1 MPEIEKEKSIIPL
14 YMNDMMTAKENG
26 EMADWR
32 SSFKENCNCAKAIDK
47 ALNEN
52 YADNRLETDKALDT
66 VLAEYSAE
74 RVNHVLA
81 AQVVNHDWDGRYHND
96 VKAWAKE
103 QTKELS
109 AEFMEDS
116 RDYYLNAHPILI
128 DGLASKVMQR
138 EKEIEKELPKDP
150 PEKTSETDVTEPPKT
165 FTKSKDKV
173 KEITDKLESGI
184 KELFEGEK
192 FKEYLNT
199 MSKFH
204 NYSFNNTMLIAMQ
217 KPDATLVA
225 GFNSWKNKFERSV
238 NKGEK
243 GIQIF
248 APAPYKIKKEQIK
261 LDPDTDLPVLGK
273 DGKPIK
279 EEVEVT
285 IPAFKVVSVFDVSQ
299 TSGKELPTLGA
310 DELSGN
316 VKDYEK
322 FFNAVRE
329 ASPVP
334 IKFDNIDGTAKGF
347 YHHEDKSIT
356 IKENMSEVQT
366 IKTAIH
372 EIAHAKLHDRD
383 LKKSDIEKPKDR
395 STEEVEAESI
405 AYTVCQHFGID
416 TSDYSFAYVA
426 SWGTG
431 KDTPELKASL
441 ETIRST
447 ASELITAISDK
458 YLGLEKDKTQELTA
472 DKSEKS
478 NIIGNTAYADIED
491 KQYLRLKSS
500 TAEKVA
506 EKLTEQNIPFSGRIN
521 GDKTTLTISK
531 ANIDSYKAIIA
542 EVTGKA
548 KETPTQEQ
556 PKAEPEQDKPKTD
569 KNIIG
574 NVDYKSISDK
584 QYFKLDTQ
592 TATKVAEKLTEQEI
606 PFSGRI
612 NGDKTTL
619 TIGKENV
626 EKYNAVVDEIKG
638 QTKEA
643 PEQKK
648 AEPEQKAPKPKK
660 NNIIGNTAYTDIP
673 DKSYAKLGTEKALA
687 VAYILDKQGVKFS
700 GRTDGDKT
708 TLTISKADLPKYKEA
723 LASVNKALS
732 PQKTEEKTAEQTEE
746 RSKLYTQSFDYAQEH
761 GEVKEF
767 QASHKDNMSCLWDIK
782 ATAEIYAIEGRLDDF
797 LKDLIEKHGV
807 ERPLYVLSR
816 TIQEVDDMRF
826 SPEANQIADKFDYPD
841 RGSVHSFTHL
851 YVTDIKPSVIDSIVY
866 KLNEMQQGLEKAPEI
881 QEYTGKLPDSKIT
894 IEERNAYGYDSNE
907 LLPLTA
913 EKALEFFDNDTVSV
927 YLLYPDGTEGQ
938 ANDRSDIENH
948 NGIFGVETDEW
959 LRYQAFQERM
969 DKLATEEPSKEALLL
984 NGKECAAGI
993 YQLKDIPENR
1003 DLHFAGA
1010 EYLDKK
1016 GITPDRDNYTL
1027 VYTFPVNPE
1036 DLQDKISFLN
1046 DVYHKFNTDHPKDF
1060 EGHSLSV
1067 SDVVVIQQNG
1077 ELSAHFVDT
1086 WGYKELESFGA
1097 VRENPLKSIEDTV
1110 EQNDNSF
1117 DGIINNTP
1125 SMDELEEKASRGELV
1140 SVMDMANAAKAD
1152 KQKEKQA
1159 KKPEQKRSIRGYLKE
1174 ASAKQQ
1180 EQPKDKTKEKE
1191 KGVEL

>member
-1 MPEIEKEKSIIPL
+1 M
-14 YMNDMMTAKENG
+14 
-26 EMADWR
+26 
-32 SSFKENCNCAKAIDK
+32 
-47 ALNEN
+47 
-52 YADNRLETDKALDT
+52 
-66 VLAEYSAE
+66 
-74 RVNHVLA
+74 
-81 AQVVNHDWDGRYHND
+81 
-96 VKAWAKE
+96 
-103 QTKELS
+103 
-109 AEFMEDS
+109 
-116 RDYYLNAHPILI
+116 
-128 DGLASKVMQR
+128 
-138 EKEIEKELPKDP
+138 
-150 PEKTSETDVTEPPKT
+150 
-165 FTKSKDKV
+165 
-173 KEITDKLESGI
+173 
-184 KELFEGEK
+184 
-192 FKEYLNT
+192 
-199 MSKFH
+199 
-204 NYSFNNTMLIAMQ
+204 
-217 KPDATLVA
+217 
-225 GFNSWKNKFERSV
+225 
-238 NKGEK
+238 
-243 GIQIF
+243 
-248 APAPYKIKKEQIK
+248 
-261 LDPDTDLPVLGK
+261 
-273 DGKPIK
+273 
-279 EEVEVT
+279 
-285 IPAFKVVSVFDVSQ
+285 
-299 TSGKELPTLGA
+299 
-310 DELSGN
+310 
-316 VKDYEK
+316 
-322 FFNAVRE
+322 
-329 ASPVP
+329 
-334 IKFDNIDGTAKGF
+334 
-347 YHHEDKSIT
+347 
-356 IKENMSEVQT
+356 
-366 IKTAIH
+366 
-372 EIAHAKLHDRD
+372 
-383 LKKSDIEKPKDR
+383 KKSDVDKPKDR

-426 SWGTG
+426 SWGSG
-431 KDTPELKASL
+431 KDTPELKSSL

-458 YLGLEKDKTQELTA
+458 YLGLEKDKTQEQTA

-556 PKAEPEQDKPKTD
+556 PKAEPEQ
-569 KNIIG
+569 
-574 NVDYKSISDK
+574 
-584 QYFKLDTQ
+584 
-592 TATKVAEKLTEQEI
+592 
-606 PFSGRI
+606 
-612 NGDKTTL
+612 
-619 TIGKENV
+619 
-626 EKYNAVVDEIKG
+626 
-638 QTKEA
+638 
-643 PEQKK
+643 
-648 AEPEQKAPKPKK
+648 KAPKPKK

-687 VAYILDKQGVKFS
+687 VANILDKQGVKFS

-708 TLTISKADLPKYKEA
+708 TLTISKADMPKYKEA

-732 PQKTEEKTAEQTEE
+732 AQKTEEKSAEQTEE

-782 ATAEIYAIEGRLDDF
+782 ATAEIYAIEGRLNDF
-797 LKDLIEKHGV
+797 LKDLTEKYGT

-826 SPEANQIADKFDYPD
+826 SPEAKQIADKFEYPD
-841 RGSVHSFTHL
+841 KDSVHSFTHL
-851 YVTDIKPSVIDSIVY
+851 YVTDIKPSVIDNMVY

-969 DKLATEEPSKEALLL
+969 DKLETEEPSKEALLL
-984 NGKECAAGI
+984 NAKECAAGI

-1180 EQPKDKTKEKE
+1180 DQPKDKTKEKE

>member
-14 YMNDMMTAKENG
+14 YKNDMMTAKENG

-52 YADNRLETDKALDT
+52 FADNHLDTDKALDT
-66 VLAEYSAE
+66 VVAEYGAE
-74 RVNHVLA
+74 RVTHVLA

-96 VKAWAKE
+96 VKAWAKK

-128 DGLASKVMQR
+128 DGLATTVMR
-138 EKEIEKELPKDP
+138 KEKELENDITKDSP
-150 PEKTSETDVTEPPKT
+150 DKTSETDVTEPPKT

-173 KEITDKLESGI
+173 KEITDRLESGI

-192 FKEYLNT
+192 FKEYLDT

-248 APAPYKIKKEQIK
+248 APAPYKIKKEQTK

-334 IKFDNIDGTAKGF
+334 IKFAEIDGTAKGF

-383 LKKSDIEKPKDR
+383 LKKSDIDKPKDR

-426 SWGTG
+426 SWGSG
-431 KDTPELKASL
+431 KDTPELKSSL

-447 ASELITAISDK
+447 ASELITGISDK
-458 YLGLEKDKTQELTA
+458 YLGLEKDKTQEQTA

-531 ANIDSYKAIIA
+531 TDIDSYKAIIA

-548 KETPTQEQ
+548 KEAPEQ
-556 PKAEPEQDKPKTD
+556 PKAEPE
-569 KNIIG
+569 
-574 NVDYKSISDK
+574 
-584 QYFKLDTQ
+584 
-592 TATKVAEKLTEQEI
+592 
-606 PFSGRI
+606 
-612 NGDKTTL
+612 
-619 TIGKENV
+619 KE
-626 EKYNAVVDEIKG
+626 
-638 QTKEA
+638 
-643 PEQKK
+643 PS
-648 AEPEQKAPKPKK
+648 KPKK
-660 NNIIGNTAYTDIP
+660 SNIIGNTAYTDIL

-687 VAYILDKQGVKFS
+687 VADILDKQGVKFS

-708 TLTISKADLPKYKEA
+708 TLTISKADMPKYKEA

-732 PQKTEEKTAEQTEE
+732 AQKIEEKTAEQTEE
-746 RSKLYTQSFDYAQEH
+746 RSKLYTQSFDYAQEN

-782 ATAEIYAIEGRLDDF
+782 ATAEIYAIDGRLDDF
-797 LKDLIEKHGV
+797 LKDLTEKYGT

-816 TIQEVDDMRF
+816 TIQQVDDMRF
-826 SPEANQIADKFDYPD
+826 SPEAKQIADKFEYPD
-841 RGSVHSFTHL
+841 KDSVHSFTHL
-851 YVTDIKPSVIDSIVY
+851 YVTDIKPSVIDNMVY
-866 KLNEMQQGLEKAPEI
+866 KLNEMQQELEKALEI

-894 IEERNAYGYDSNE
+894 IEERNAYGYESNE

-959 LRYQAFQERM
+959 LRYEAFQERM

-1086 WGYKELESFGA
+1086 WGYKELENFGA
-1097 VRENPLKSIEDTV
+1097 VRENPLKAIEDTV

-1125 SMDELEEKASRGELV
+1125 TMDELEEKASRGEIV
-1140 SVMDMANAAKAD
+1140 SVTDMIDAAKAD
-1152 KQKEKQA
+1152 KEKAKQA
-1159 KKPEQKRSIRGYLKE
+1159 KQPDKKRSIRGYLKD
-1174 ASAKQQ
+1174 ASEKPK
-1180 EQPKDKTKEKE
+1180 EQPKEKTKEKE

>member
-1 MPEIEKEKSIIPL
+1 
-14 YMNDMMTAKENG
+14 MTAKENG

-32 SSFKENCNCAKAIDK
+32 MSFKENCNCAKAIDK

-52 YADNRLETDKALDT
+52 YADNRLDTDKALDT

-74 RVNHVLA
+74 RVTHVLA

-128 DGLASKVMQR
+128 DGLATTVMR
-138 EKEIEKELPKDP
+138 KEKELENDIPKDP
-150 PEKTSETDVTEPPKT
+150 PDKTSENDVAEPPKT

-192 FKEYLNT
+192 FKEYLDT

-248 APAPYKIKKEQIK
+248 APAPYKIKKEQTK

-334 IKFDNIDGTAKGF
+334 IKFAEIDGTAKGF

-383 LKKSDIEKPKDR
+383 LKKSDVDKPKDR

-426 SWGTG
+426 SWGSG
-431 KDTPELKASL
+431 KDTPELKSSL

-458 YLGLEKDKTQELTA
+458 YLGLEKDKTQEQTA

-556 PKAEPEQDKPKTD
+556 PKAEPEQ
-569 KNIIG
+569 
-574 NVDYKSISDK
+574 
-584 QYFKLDTQ
+584 
-592 TATKVAEKLTEQEI
+592 
-606 PFSGRI
+606 
-612 NGDKTTL
+612 
-619 TIGKENV
+619 
-626 EKYNAVVDEIKG
+626 
-638 QTKEA
+638 
-643 PEQKK
+643 
-648 AEPEQKAPKPKK
+648 KAPKPKK

-687 VAYILDKQGVKFS
+687 VANILDKQGVKFS

-708 TLTISKADLPKYKEA
+708 TLTISKADMPKYKEA

-732 PQKTEEKTAEQTEE
+732 AQKTEEKSAEQTEE

-782 ATAEIYAIEGRLDDF
+782 ATAEIYAIEGRLNDF
-797 LKDLIEKHGV
+797 LKDLTEKYGT

-826 SPEANQIADKFDYPD
+826 SPEAKQIADKFEYPD
-841 RGSVHSFTHL
+841 KDSVHSFTHL
-851 YVTDIKPSVIDSIVY
+851 YVTDIKPSVIDNMVY

-969 DKLATEEPSKEALLL
+969 DKLETEEPSKEALLL
-984 NGKECAAGI
+984 NAKECAAGI

-1180 EQPKDKTKEKE
+1180 DQPKDKTKEKE

>member
-14 YMNDMMTAKENG
+14 YKEDMMTAKENG

-32 SSFKENCNCAKAIDK
+32 MSFKENCNCAKAIDK

-52 YADNRLETDKALDT
+52 YADNRLDTYKALDT

-74 RVNHVLA
+74 RVTHVLA

-128 DGLASKVMQR
+128 DGLATTVMR
-138 EKEIEKELPKDP
+138 KEKELENDIPKDP
-150 PEKTSETDVTEPPKT
+150 PDKTSENDVAEPPKT

-192 FKEYLNT
+192 FKEYLDT

-248 APAPYKIKKEQIK
+248 APAPYKIKKEQTK

-334 IKFDNIDGTAKGF
+334 IKFAEIDGTAKGF

-383 LKKSDIEKPKDR
+383 LKKSDVDKPKDR

-426 SWGTG
+426 SWGSG
-431 KDTPELKASL
+431 KDTPELKSSL

-458 YLGLEKDKTQELTA
+458 YLGLEKDKTQEQTA

-556 PKAEPEQDKPKTD
+556 PKAEPEQ
-569 KNIIG
+569 
-574 NVDYKSISDK
+574 
-584 QYFKLDTQ
+584 
-592 TATKVAEKLTEQEI
+592 
-606 PFSGRI
+606 
-612 NGDKTTL
+612 
-619 TIGKENV
+619 
-626 EKYNAVVDEIKG
+626 
-638 QTKEA
+638 
-643 PEQKK
+643 
-648 AEPEQKAPKPKK
+648 KAPKPKK

-687 VAYILDKQGVKFS
+687 VANILDKQGVKFS

-708 TLTISKADLPKYKEA
+708 TLTISKADMPKYKEA

-732 PQKTEEKTAEQTEE
+732 AQKTEEKSAEQTEE

-782 ATAEIYAIEGRLDDF
+782 ATAEIYAIEGRLNDF
-797 LKDLIEKHGV
+797 LKDLTEKYGT

-826 SPEANQIADKFDYPD
+826 SPEAKQIADKFEYPD
-841 RGSVHSFTHL
+841 KDSVHSFTHL
-851 YVTDIKPSVIDSIVY
+851 YVTDIKPSVIDNMVY

-969 DKLATEEPSKEALLL
+969 DKLETEEPSKEALLL
-984 NGKECAAGI
+984 NAKECAAGI

-1180 EQPKDKTKEKE
+1180 DQPKDKTKEKE

>member
-14 YMNDMMTAKENG
+14 YKEDMMTAKENG

-32 SSFKENCNCAKAIDK
+32 MSFKENCNCAKAIDK

-52 YADNRLETDKALDT
+52 YADNRLDTDKALDT

-74 RVNHVLA
+74 RVTHVLA

-128 DGLASKVMQR
+128 DGLATTVMR
-138 EKEIEKELPKDP
+138 KEKELENDIPKDP
-150 PEKTSETDVTEPPKT
+150 PDKTSENDVAEPPKT

-192 FKEYLNT
+192 FKEYLDT

-248 APAPYKIKKEQIK
+248 APAPYKIKKEQTK

-334 IKFDNIDGTAKGF
+334 IKFAEIDGTAKGF

-383 LKKSDIEKPKDR
+383 LKKSDVDKPKDR

-426 SWGTG
+426 SWGSG
-431 KDTPELKASL
+431 KDTPELKSSL

-458 YLGLEKDKTQELTA
+458 YLGLEKDKTQEQTA

-556 PKAEPEQDKPKTD
+556 PKAEPEQ
-569 KNIIG
+569 
-574 NVDYKSISDK
+574 
-584 QYFKLDTQ
+584 
-592 TATKVAEKLTEQEI
+592 
-606 PFSGRI
+606 
-612 NGDKTTL
+612 
-619 TIGKENV
+619 
-626 EKYNAVVDEIKG
+626 
-638 QTKEA
+638 
-643 PEQKK
+643 
-648 AEPEQKAPKPKK
+648 KAPKPKK

-687 VAYILDKQGVKFS
+687 VANILDKQGVKFS

-708 TLTISKADLPKYKEA
+708 TLTISKADMPKYKEA

-732 PQKTEEKTAEQTEE
+732 AQKTEEKSAEQTEE

-782 ATAEIYAIEGRLDDF
+782 ATAEIYAIEGRLNDF
-797 LKDLIEKHGV
+797 LKDLTEKYGT

-826 SPEANQIADKFDYPD
+826 SPEAKQIADKFEYPD
-841 RGSVHSFTHL
+841 KDSVHSFTHL
-851 YVTDIKPSVIDSIVY
+851 YVTDIKPSVIDNMVY

-913 EKALEFFDNDTVSV
+913 EKALEFFDNDTVSG

-959 LRYQAFQERM
+959 LRYKAFQERM
-969 DKLATEEPSKEALLL
+969 DKLETEEPSKEALLL
-984 NGKECAAGI
+984 NAKECAAGI

-1180 EQPKDKTKEKE
+1180 DQPKDKTKEKE

>member
-14 YMNDMMTAKENG
+14 YKEDMMTAKENG

-32 SSFKENCNCAKAIDK
+32 MSFKENCNCAKAIDK

-52 YADNRLETDKALDT
+52 YADNRLDTDKALDT

-74 RVNHVLA
+74 RVTHVLA

-128 DGLASKVMQR
+128 DGLATTVMR
-138 EKEIEKELPKDP
+138 KEKELENDIPKDP
-150 PEKTSETDVTEPPKT
+150 PDKTSENDVAEPPKT

-173 KEITDKLESGI
+173 KEITDKPESGI

-192 FKEYLNT
+192 FKEYLDT

-248 APAPYKIKKEQIK
+248 APAPYKIKKEQTK

-334 IKFDNIDGTAKGF
+334 IKFAEIDGTAKGF

-383 LKKSDIEKPKDR
+383 LKKSDVDKPKDR

-426 SWGTG
+426 SWGSG
-431 KDTPELKASL
+431 KDTPELKSSL

-458 YLGLEKDKTQELTA
+458 YLGLEKDKTQEQTA

-556 PKAEPEQDKPKTD
+556 PKAEPEQ
-569 KNIIG
+569 
-574 NVDYKSISDK
+574 
-584 QYFKLDTQ
+584 
-592 TATKVAEKLTEQEI
+592 
-606 PFSGRI
+606 
-612 NGDKTTL
+612 
-619 TIGKENV
+619 
-626 EKYNAVVDEIKG
+626 
-638 QTKEA
+638 
-643 PEQKK
+643 
-648 AEPEQKAPKPKK
+648 KAPKPKK

-687 VAYILDKQGVKFS
+687 VANILDKQGVKFS

-708 TLTISKADLPKYKEA
+708 TLTISKADMPKYKEA

-732 PQKTEEKTAEQTEE
+732 AQKTEEKSAEQTEE

-782 ATAEIYAIEGRLDDF
+782 ATAEIYAIEGRLNDF
-797 LKDLIEKHGV
+797 LKDLTEKYGT

-826 SPEANQIADKFDYPD
+826 SPEAKQIADKFEYPD
-841 RGSVHSFTHL
+841 KDSVHSFTHL
-851 YVTDIKPSVIDSIVY
+851 YVTDIKPSVIDNMVY

-969 DKLATEEPSKEALLL
+969 DKLETEEPSKEALLL
-984 NGKECAAGI
+984 NAKECAAGI

-1180 EQPKDKTKEKE
+1180 DQPKDKTKEKE

>member
-1 MPEIEKEKSIIPL
+1 MLHP
-14 YMNDMMTAKENG
+14 
-26 EMADWR
+26 
-32 SSFKENCNCAKAIDK
+32 
-47 ALNEN
+47 
-52 YADNRLETDKALDT
+52 
-66 VLAEYSAE
+66 
-74 RVNHVLA
+74 LA

-128 DGLASKVMQR
+128 DGLATTVMR
-138 EKEIEKELPKDP
+138 KEKELENDIPKDP
-150 PEKTSETDVTEPPKT
+150 PDKTSENDVAEPPKT

-192 FKEYLNT
+192 FKEYLDT

-248 APAPYKIKKEQIK
+248 APAPYKIKKEQTK

-334 IKFDNIDGTAKGF
+334 IKFAEIDGTAKGF

-383 LKKSDIEKPKDR
+383 LKKSDVDKPKDR

-426 SWGTG
+426 SWGSG
-431 KDTPELKASL
+431 KDTPELKSSL

-458 YLGLEKDKTQELTA
+458 YLGLEKDKTQEQTA

-556 PKAEPEQDKPKTD
+556 PKAEPEQ
-569 KNIIG
+569 
-574 NVDYKSISDK
+574 
-584 QYFKLDTQ
+584 
-592 TATKVAEKLTEQEI
+592 
-606 PFSGRI
+606 
-612 NGDKTTL
+612 
-619 TIGKENV
+619 
-626 EKYNAVVDEIKG
+626 
-638 QTKEA
+638 
-643 PEQKK
+643 
-648 AEPEQKAPKPKK
+648 KAPKPKK

-687 VAYILDKQGVKFS
+687 VANILDKQGVKFS

-708 TLTISKADLPKYKEA
+708 TLTISKADMPKYKEA

-732 PQKTEEKTAEQTEE
+732 AQKTEEKSAEQTEE

-782 ATAEIYAIEGRLDDF
+782 ATAEIYAIEGRLNDF
-797 LKDLIEKHGV
+797 LKDLTEKYGT

-826 SPEANQIADKFDYPD
+826 SPEAKQIADKFEYPD
-841 RGSVHSFTHL
+841 KDSVHSFTHL
-851 YVTDIKPSVIDSIVY
+851 YVTDIKPSVIDNMVY

-969 DKLATEEPSKEALLL
+969 DKLETEEPSKEALLL
-984 NGKECAAGI
+984 NAKECAAGI

-1180 EQPKDKTKEKE
+1180 DQPKDKTKEKE

>member
-1 MPEIEKEKSIIPL
+1 MRK
-14 YMNDMMTAKENG
+14 
-26 EMADWR
+26 
-32 SSFKENCNCAKAIDK
+32 
-47 ALNEN
+47 
-52 YADNRLETDKALDT
+52 
-66 VLAEYSAE
+66 
-74 RVNHVLA
+74 
-81 AQVVNHDWDGRYHND
+81 
-96 VKAWAKE
+96 
-103 QTKELS
+103 
-109 AEFMEDS
+109 
-116 RDYYLNAHPILI
+116 
-128 DGLASKVMQR
+128 
-138 EKEIEKELPKDP
+138 EKELENDIPKDP
-150 PEKTSETDVTEPPKT
+150 PDKTSENDVAEPPKT

-192 FKEYLNT
+192 FKEYLDT

-248 APAPYKIKKEQIK
+248 APAPYKIKKEQTK

-334 IKFDNIDGTAKGF
+334 IKFAEIDGTAKGF

-383 LKKSDIEKPKDR
+383 LKKSDVDKPKDR

-426 SWGTG
+426 SWGSG
-431 KDTPELKASL
+431 KDTPELKSSL

-458 YLGLEKDKTQELTA
+458 YLGLEKDKTQEQTA

-556 PKAEPEQDKPKTD
+556 PKAEPEQ
-569 KNIIG
+569 
-574 NVDYKSISDK
+574 
-584 QYFKLDTQ
+584 
-592 TATKVAEKLTEQEI
+592 
-606 PFSGRI
+606 
-612 NGDKTTL
+612 
-619 TIGKENV
+619 
-626 EKYNAVVDEIKG
+626 
-638 QTKEA
+638 
-643 PEQKK
+643 
-648 AEPEQKAPKPKK
+648 KAPKPKK

-687 VAYILDKQGVKFS
+687 VANILDKQGVKFS

-708 TLTISKADLPKYKEA
+708 TLTISKADMPKYKEA

-732 PQKTEEKTAEQTEE
+732 AQKTEEKSAEQTEE

-782 ATAEIYAIEGRLDDF
+782 ATAEIYAIEGRLNDF
-797 LKDLIEKHGV
+797 LKDLTEKYGT

-826 SPEANQIADKFDYPD
+826 SPEAKQIADKFEYPD
-841 RGSVHSFTHL
+841 KDSVHSFTHL
-851 YVTDIKPSVIDSIVY
+851 YVTDIKPSVIDNMVY

-969 DKLATEEPSKEALLL
+969 DKLETEEPSKEALLL
-984 NGKECAAGI
+984 NAKECAAGI

-1180 EQPKDKTKEKE
+1180 DQPKDKTKEKE

>member
-14 YMNDMMTAKENG
+14 YKEDMMTAKENG

-32 SSFKENCNCAKAIDK
+32 MSFKENCNCAKAIDK

-52 YADNRLETDKALDT
+52 YADNRLDTDKALDT

-74 RVNHVLA
+74 RVTHVLA

-128 DGLASKVMQR
+128 DGLATTVMR
-138 EKEIEKELPKDP
+138 KEKELENDIPKDP
-150 PEKTSETDVTEPPKT
+150 PDKTSENDVAEPPKT

-192 FKEYLNT
+192 FKEYLDT

-248 APAPYKIKKEQIK
+248 APAPYKIKKEQTK

-334 IKFDNIDGTAKGF
+334 IKFAEIDGTAKGF

-383 LKKSDIEKPKDR
+383 LKKSDVDKPKDR

-426 SWGTG
+426 SWGSG
-431 KDTPELKASL
+431 KDTPELKSSL

-458 YLGLEKDKTQELTA
+458 YLGLEKDKTQEQTA

-556 PKAEPEQDKPKTD
+556 PKAEPEQ
-569 KNIIG
+569 
-574 NVDYKSISDK
+574 
-584 QYFKLDTQ
+584 
-592 TATKVAEKLTEQEI
+592 
-606 PFSGRI
+606 
-612 NGDKTTL
+612 
-619 TIGKENV
+619 
-626 EKYNAVVDEIKG
+626 
-638 QTKEA
+638 
-643 PEQKK
+643 
-648 AEPEQKAPKPKK
+648 KAPKPKK

-687 VAYILDKQGVKFS
+687 VANILDKQGVKFS

-708 TLTISKADLPKYKEA
+708 TLTISKADMPKYKEA

-732 PQKTEEKTAEQTEE
+732 AQKTEEKSAEQTEE

-782 ATAEIYAIEGRLDDF
+782 ATAEIYAIEGRLNDF
-797 LKDLIEKHGV
+797 LKDLTEKYGT

-826 SPEANQIADKFDYPD
+826 SPEAKQIADKFEYPD
-841 RGSVHSFTHL
+841 KDSVHSFTHL
-851 YVTDIKPSVIDSIVY
+851 YVTDIKPSVIDNMVY

-959 LRYQAFQERM
+959 LRYQTFQERM
-969 DKLATEEPSKEALLL
+969 DKLETEEPSKEALLL
-984 NGKECAAGI
+984 NAKECAAGI

-1180 EQPKDKTKEKE
+1180 DQPKDKTKEKE

>member
-14 YMNDMMTAKENG
+14 YKEDMMTAKENG

-32 SSFKENCNCAKAIDK
+32 MSFKENCNCAKAIDK

-52 YADNRLETDKALDT
+52 YADNRLDTDKALDT

-74 RVNHVLA
+74 RVTHVLA

-128 DGLASKVMQR
+128 DGLATTVMR
-138 EKEIEKELPKDP
+138 KEKELENDIPKDP
-150 PEKTSETDVTEPPKT
+150 PDKTSENDVAEPPKT

-192 FKEYLNT
+192 FKEYLDT

-248 APAPYKIKKEQIK
+248 APAPYKIKKEQTK

-334 IKFDNIDGTAKGF
+334 IKFAEIDGTAKGF

-383 LKKSDIEKPKDR
+383 LKKSDVDKPKDR

-426 SWGTG
+426 SWGSG
-431 KDTPELKASL
+431 KDTPELKSSL

-458 YLGLEKDKTQELTA
+458 YLGLEKDKTQEQTA

-556 PKAEPEQDKPKTD
+556 PKAEPEQ
-569 KNIIG
+569 
-574 NVDYKSISDK
+574 
-584 QYFKLDTQ
+584 
-592 TATKVAEKLTEQEI
+592 
-606 PFSGRI
+606 
-612 NGDKTTL
+612 
-619 TIGKENV
+619 
-626 EKYNAVVDEIKG
+626 
-638 QTKEA
+638 
-643 PEQKK
+643 
-648 AEPEQKAPKPKK
+648 KAPKPKK

-687 VAYILDKQGVKFS
+687 VANILDKQGVKFS

-708 TLTISKADLPKYKEA
+708 TLTISKADMPKYKEA

-732 PQKTEEKTAEQTEE
+732 AQKTEEKSAEQTEE

-782 ATAEIYAIEGRLDDF
+782 ATAEIYAIEGRLNDF
-797 LKDLIEKHGV
+797 LKDLTEKYGT

-826 SPEANQIADKFDYPD
+826 SPEAKQIADKFEYPD
-841 RGSVHSFTHL
+841 KDSVHSFTHL
-851 YVTDIKPSVIDSIVY
+851 YVTDIKPSVINNMVY

-969 DKLATEEPSKEALLL
+969 DKLETEEPSKEALLL
-984 NGKECAAGI
+984 NAKECAAGI

-1180 EQPKDKTKEKE
+1180 DQPKDKTKEKE

>member
-14 YMNDMMTAKENG
+14 YKEDMMTAKENG

-32 SSFKENCNCAKAIDK
+32 MSFKENCNCAKAIDK

-52 YADNRLETDKALDT
+52 YADNRLDTDKALDT

-74 RVNHVLA
+74 RVTHVLA

-128 DGLASKVMQR
+128 DGLATTVMR
-138 EKEIEKELPKDP
+138 KEKELENDIPKDP
-150 PEKTSETDVTEPPKT
+150 PDKTSENDVAEPPKT

-192 FKEYLNT
+192 FKEYLDT

-204 NYSFNNTMLIAMQ
+204 NYSLNNTMLIAMQ

-248 APAPYKIKKEQIK
+248 APAPYKIKKEQTK

-334 IKFDNIDGTAKGF
+334 IKFAEIDGTAKGF

-383 LKKSDIEKPKDR
+383 LKKSDVDKPKDR

-426 SWGTG
+426 SWGSG
-431 KDTPELKASL
+431 KDTPELKSSL

-458 YLGLEKDKTQELTA
+458 YLGLEKDKTQEQTA

-556 PKAEPEQDKPKTD
+556 PKAEPEQ
-569 KNIIG
+569 
-574 NVDYKSISDK
+574 
-584 QYFKLDTQ
+584 
-592 TATKVAEKLTEQEI
+592 
-606 PFSGRI
+606 
-612 NGDKTTL
+612 
-619 TIGKENV
+619 
-626 EKYNAVVDEIKG
+626 
-638 QTKEA
+638 
-643 PEQKK
+643 
-648 AEPEQKAPKPKK
+648 KAPKPKK

-687 VAYILDKQGVKFS
+687 VANILDKQGVKFS

-708 TLTISKADLPKYKEA
+708 TLTISKADMPKYKEA

-732 PQKTEEKTAEQTEE
+732 AQKTEEKSAEQTEE

-782 ATAEIYAIEGRLDDF
+782 ATAEIYAIEGRLNDF
-797 LKDLIEKHGV
+797 LKDLTEKYGT

-826 SPEANQIADKFDYPD
+826 SPEAKQIADKFEYPD
-841 RGSVHSFTHL
+841 KDSVHSFTHL
-851 YVTDIKPSVIDSIVY
+851 YVTDIKPSVIDNMVY

-969 DKLATEEPSKEALLL
+969 DKLETEEPSKEALLL
-984 NGKECAAGI
+984 NAKECAAGI

-1180 EQPKDKTKEKE
+1180 DQPKDKTKEKE

>member
-14 YMNDMMTAKENG
+14 YKEDMMTAKENG

-32 SSFKENCNCAKAIDK
+32 MSFKENCNCAKAIDK

-52 YADNRLETDKALDT
+52 YADNRLDTDKALDT

-74 RVNHVLA
+74 RVTHVLA

-128 DGLASKVMQR
+128 DGLATTVMR
-138 EKEIEKELPKDP
+138 KEKELENDIPKDP
-150 PEKTSETDVTEPPKT
+150 PDKTSENDVAEPPKT

-192 FKEYLNT
+192 FKEYLDT

-248 APAPYKIKKEQIK
+248 APAPYKIKKEQTK

-334 IKFDNIDGTAKGF
+334 IKFAEIDGTAKGF

-383 LKKSDIEKPKDR
+383 LKKSDVDKPKDR

-426 SWGTG
+426 SWGSG
-431 KDTPELKASL
+431 KDTPELKSSL

-458 YLGLEKDKTQELTA
+458 YLGLEKDKTQEQTA

-556 PKAEPEQDKPKTD
+556 PKAEPEQ
-569 KNIIG
+569 
-574 NVDYKSISDK
+574 
-584 QYFKLDTQ
+584 
-592 TATKVAEKLTEQEI
+592 
-606 PFSGRI
+606 
-612 NGDKTTL
+612 
-619 TIGKENV
+619 
-626 EKYNAVVDEIKG
+626 
-638 QTKEA
+638 
-643 PEQKK
+643 
-648 AEPEQKAPKPKK
+648 KAPKPKK

-687 VAYILDKQGVKFS
+687 VANILDKQGVKFS

-708 TLTISKADLPKYKEA
+708 TLTISKADMPKYKEA

-732 PQKTEEKTAEQTEE
+732 AQKTEEKSAEQTEE

-782 ATAEIYAIEGRLDDF
+782 ATAEIYAIEGRLNDF
-797 LKDLIEKHGV
+797 LKDLTEKYGT

-826 SPEANQIADKFDYPD
+826 SPEAKQIADKFEYPD
-841 RGSVHSFTHL
+841 KDSVHSFTHL
-851 YVTDIKPSVIDSIVY
+851 YVTDIKPSVIDNMVY

-969 DKLATEEPSKEALLL
+969 DKLETEEPSKEALLL
-984 NGKECAAGI
+984 NAKECAAGI

-1140 SVMDMANAAKAD
+1140 SVMANAAKAD

-1180 EQPKDKTKEKE
+1180 DQPKDKTKEKE

>member
-14 YMNDMMTAKENG
+14 YKEDMMTAKENG

-32 SSFKENCNCAKAIDK
+32 MSFKENCNCAKAIDK

-52 YADNRLETDKALDT
+52 YADNRLDTDKALDT

-74 RVNHVLA
+74 RVTHVLA

-138 EKEIEKELPKDP
+138 EKEIEKELPKAP

-192 FKEYLNT
+192 FKEYLDT

-225 GFNSWKNKFERSV
+225 GFNSWKNKFERNV

-248 APAPYKIKKEQIK
+248 APAPYKIKKEQTK

-299 TSGKELPTLGA
+299 TSGKELPSLGA

-334 IKFDNIDGTAKGF
+334 IKFAEIDGTAKGF

-447 ASELITAISDK
+447 ASELITTISDK
-458 YLGLEKDKTQELTA
+458 YLGLEKDKTQEQTTE
-472 DKSEKS
+472 KSEKS

-491 KQYLRLKSS
+491 KQYFRLKSS

-506 EKLTEQNIPFSGRIN
+506 EKLTEQN
-521 GDKTTLTISK
+521 
-531 ANIDSYKAIIA
+531 
-542 EVTGKA
+542 
-548 KETPTQEQ
+548 
-556 PKAEPEQDKPKTD
+556 
-569 KNIIG
+569 
-574 NVDYKSISDK
+574 
-584 QYFKLDTQ
+584 
-592 TATKVAEKLTEQEI
+592 VA
-606 PFSGRI
+606 FSGRI

-619 TIGKENV
+619 TIGK
-626 EKYNAVVDEIKG
+626 ADVDSYKAIIAEVTGKAKDNPT
-638 QTKEA
+638 Q
-643 PEQKK
+643 EQPK
-648 AEPEQKAPKPKK
+648 AETEQKAPKPKK

-687 VAYILDKQGVKFS
+687 VADILDKQGVKFS

-708 TLTISKADLPKYKEA
+708 TLTISKPDMPKYKEA
-723 LASVNKALS
+723 FASVNKALS
-732 PQKTEEKTAEQTEE
+732 AQKIEEKSAEQTEE

-782 ATAEIYAIEGRLDDF
+782 ATAEIYALDGRLDDF
-797 LKDLIEKHGV
+797 LKDLTEKHGI

-826 SPEANQIADKFDYPD
+826 SPEARQIADKFEYPD
-841 RGSVHSFTHL
+841 KDSVHSFTHL
-851 YVTDIKPSVIDSIVY
+851 YVTDIKPSVIDNMVY
-866 KLNEMQQGLEKAPEI
+866 KLNEMQQELEKAPEI

-894 IEERNAYGYDSNE
+894 IEERNAYGYESNE

-959 LRYQAFQERM
+959 LRYEAFQERM

-984 NGKECAAGI
+984 HGKECAAGI

-1027 VYTFPVNPE
+1027 VYTFSVNPE

-1060 EGHSLSV
+1060 EGHSLSI

-1077 ELSAHFVDT
+1077 ELSAHFVDS
-1086 WGYKELESFGA
+1086 WGYKELENFGA
-1097 VRENPLKSIEDTV
+1097 VRENPLKAIEDTV

-1125 SMDELEEKASRGELV
+1125 TMDELEEKASRGEIV
-1140 SVMDMANAAKAD
+1140 SVTDMINAAKAD
-1152 KQKEKQA
+1152 KKKAKQA
-1159 KKPEQKRSIRGYLKE
+1159 KQPDKKRSIRGYLKD
-1174 ASAKQQ
+1174 ASEKPK
-1180 EQPKDKTKEKE
+1180 EQPKEKTKEKE

>member
-14 YMNDMMTAKENG
+14 YKEDMMTAKENG

-32 SSFKENCNCAKAIDK
+32 MSFKENCNCAKAIDK

-52 YADNRLETDKALDT
+52 YADNRLDTDKALDA

-74 RVNHVLA
+74 RVTHVLA

-109 AEFMEDS
+109 TEFMEDS

-128 DGLASKVMQR
+128 DGLATKVMQR
-138 EKEIEKELPKDP
+138 EKEL
-150 PEKTSETDVTEPPKT
+150 EKTTPEVKAETDVTEPPKT

-173 KEITDKLESGI
+173 KEITDKLENGI

-192 FKEYLNT
+192 FKEYLDT

-225 GFNSWKNKFERSV
+225 GFNSWKNKFERNV

-248 APAPYKIKKEQIK
+248 APAPYKIKKEQTK

-273 DGKPIK
+273 DGKPIT

-334 IKFDNIDGTAKGF
+334 IKFAEIDGTAKGF
-347 YHHEDKSIT
+347 YHHEDKAIT

-447 ASELITAISDK
+447 ASELITTISEK
-458 YLGLEKDKTQELTA
+458 YLGLEKDKTQEQTA
-472 DKSEKS
+472 EKSEKS

-491 KQYLRLKSS
+491 KQYFRLKSS

-506 EKLTEQNIPFSGRIN
+506 EKLTEQNVPFSGRIN
-521 GDKTTLTISK
+521 GDKTTLTIGK
-531 ANIDSYKAIIA
+531 ADVDSYKAIIA

-548 KETPTQEQ
+548 KETPEQEQ
-556 PKAEPEQDKPKTD
+556 TKAEPEQNT
-569 KNIIG
+569 
-574 NVDYKSISDK
+574 
-584 QYFKLDTQ
+584 
-592 TATKVAEKLTEQEI
+592 
-606 PFSGRI
+606 
-612 NGDKTTL
+612 
-619 TIGKENV
+619 
-626 EKYNAVVDEIKG
+626 
-638 QTKEA
+638 
-643 PEQKK
+643 
-648 AEPEQKAPKPKK
+648 PKPKK

-687 VAYILDKQGVKFS
+687 VADILDKQGVKFS

-708 TLTISKADLPKYKEA
+708 TLTISKADMPKYKEA

-732 PQKTEEKTAEQTEE
+732 PQKTEEKAAEQPKE

-761 GEVKEF
+761 GEFKEF

-826 SPEANQIADKFDYPD
+826 SPEARQIANKFDYPD
-841 RGSVHSFTHL
+841 RDSVHSFTHL

-993 YQLKDIPENR
+993 YQLKDVPENR

-1016 GITPDRDNYTL
+1016 GITPHRDNYTL

-1036 DLQDKISFLN
+1036 DLQDKIGFLN

-1067 SDVVVIQQNG
+1067 SDVVVIQHNG
-1077 ELSAHFVDT
+1077 ELSAHFVDS
-1086 WGYKELESFGA
+1086 WGYKELENFGA
-1097 VRENPLKSIEDTV
+1097 VRENPLKAIEDTV

-1117 DGIINNTP
+1117 DGIINNAP

-1140 SVMDMANAAKAD
+1140 SVMDMANATKAD
-1152 KQKEKQA
+1152 KEKAKQA
-1159 KKPEQKRSIRGYLKE
+1159 KQPDKKRSIRGYLKD
-1174 ASAKQQ
+1174 ASEKPK
-1180 EQPKDKTKEKE
+1180 EQPKEKTKEKE

>member
-14 YMNDMMTAKENG
+14 YKNDMMTAKENG

-52 YADNRLETDKALDT
+52 FADNHLDTDKALDT
-66 VLAEYSAE
+66 VVAEYGAE
-74 RVNHVLA
+74 RVTHVLA

-128 DGLASKVMQR
+128 DGLATTVMR
-138 EKEIEKELPKDP
+138 KEKELENDIPKGP
-150 PEKTSETDVTEPPKT
+150 PDKTSENDVAEPPKT

-192 FKEYLNT
+192 FKEYLDT

-248 APAPYKIKKEQIK
+248 APAPYKIKKEQTK

-316 VKDYEK
+316 VKDFEK

-334 IKFDNIDGTAKGF
+334 IKFAEIDGTAKGF

-458 YLGLEKDKTQELTA
+458 YLGLEKDKTQEQTTE
-472 DKSEKS
+472 KSEKS

-491 KQYLRLKSS
+491 KQYFRLKSS

-506 EKLTEQNIPFSGRIN
+506 DKLTEQNIPFSGRIN

-531 ANIDSYKAIIA
+531 ADIDSYKAIIA

-548 KETPTQEQ
+548 KEAPTQEQ
-556 PKAEPEQDKPKTD
+556 T
-569 KNIIG
+569 
-574 NVDYKSISDK
+574 
-584 QYFKLDTQ
+584 
-592 TATKVAEKLTEQEI
+592 
-606 PFSGRI
+606 
-612 NGDKTTL
+612 
-619 TIGKENV
+619 
-626 EKYNAVVDEIKG
+626 
-638 QTKEA
+638 
-643 PEQKK
+643 K

-687 VAYILDKQGVKFS
+687 VADILDNQGVKFS

-708 TLTISKADLPKYKEA
+708 TLTISKADMPKYKEA

-732 PQKTEEKTAEQTEE
+732 AQKIEEKTAEQTEE

-782 ATAEIYAIEGRLDDF
+782 ATAEIYAIDGRLDDF
-797 LKDLIEKHGV
+797 LKDLTEKHGT

-826 SPEANQIADKFDYPD
+826 SPEARQIADKFEYPD
-841 RGSVHSFTHL
+841 KDSVHSFTHL
-851 YVTDIKPSVIDSIVY
+851 YVTDIKPSVIDDMVY
-866 KLNEMQQGLEKAPEI
+866 KLNEMQHGLEKAPEI

-959 LRYQAFQERM
+959 LRYEAFQERM

-1060 EGHSLSV
+1060 EGHSLSI

-1086 WGYKELESFGA
+1086 WGYKELENFGA
-1097 VRENPLKSIEDTV
+1097 VRENPMKSIEDTI
-1110 EQNDNSF
+1110 EQNDNNF

-1152 KQKEKQA
+1152 KQKEKQV

>member
-14 YMNDMMTAKENG
+14 YKEDMMTAKENG

-32 SSFKENCNCAKAIDK
+32 MSFKENCNCAKAIDK

-52 YADNRLETDKALDT
+52 YADNRLDTDKALDT

-74 RVNHVLA
+74 RVTHVLA

-128 DGLASKVMQR
+128 DGLATTVMR
-138 EKEIEKELPKDP
+138 KENELENDIPKDP
-150 PEKTSETDVTEPPKT
+150 PDKTSENDVAEPPKT

-192 FKEYLNT
+192 FKEYLDT

-248 APAPYKIKKEQIK
+248 APAPYKIKKEQTK

-334 IKFDNIDGTAKGF
+334 IKFAEIDGTAKGF

-383 LKKSDIEKPKDR
+383 LKKSDVDKPKDR

-426 SWGTG
+426 SWGSG
-431 KDTPELKASL
+431 KDTPELKSSL

-458 YLGLEKDKTQELTA
+458 YLGLEKDKTQEQTA

-556 PKAEPEQDKPKTD
+556 PKAEPEQ
-569 KNIIG
+569 
-574 NVDYKSISDK
+574 
-584 QYFKLDTQ
+584 
-592 TATKVAEKLTEQEI
+592 
-606 PFSGRI
+606 
-612 NGDKTTL
+612 
-619 TIGKENV
+619 
-626 EKYNAVVDEIKG
+626 
-638 QTKEA
+638 
-643 PEQKK
+643 
-648 AEPEQKAPKPKK
+648 KAPKPKK

-687 VAYILDKQGVKFS
+687 VANILDKQGVKFS

-708 TLTISKADLPKYKEA
+708 TLTISKADMPKYKEA

-732 PQKTEEKTAEQTEE
+732 AQKTEEKSAEQTEE

-782 ATAEIYAIEGRLDDF
+782 ATAEIYAIEGRLNDF
-797 LKDLIEKHGV
+797 LKDLTEKYGT

-826 SPEANQIADKFDYPD
+826 SPEAKQIADKFEYPD
-841 RGSVHSFTHL
+841 KDSVHSFTHL
-851 YVTDIKPSVIDSIVY
+851 YVTDIKPSVIDNMVY

-969 DKLATEEPSKEALLL
+969 DKLETEEPSKEALLL
-984 NGKECAAGI
+984 NAKECAAGI

-1180 EQPKDKTKEKE
+1180 DQPKDKTKEKE

>member
-1 MPEIEKEKSIIPL
+1 MPEFEKEKSIIPL
-14 YMNDMMTAKENG
+14 YKEDMMTAKENG

-32 SSFKENCNCAKAIDK
+32 MSFKENCNCAKAIDK

-52 YADNRLETDKALDT
+52 YADNRLDTDKALDT
-66 VLAEYSAE
+66 ILTEYSAE
-74 RVNHVLA
+74 RVTHVLA

-128 DGLASKVMQR
+128 DGLATKVMQR
-138 EKEIEKELPKDP
+138 EKEIEKTT
-150 PEKTSETDVTEPPKT
+150 PEKTAEADITEPPKT

-192 FKEYLNT
+192 FKEYLDT

-248 APAPYKIKKEQIK
+248 APAPYKIKKEQTK

-273 DGKPIK
+273 DGKPIT

-299 TSGKELPTLGA
+299 TSGKELPSLGA

-316 VKDYEK
+316 VNDYEK

-334 IKFDNIDGTAKGF
+334 IKFAEIDGTAKGF
-347 YHHEDKSIT
+347 YHHEEKSIT

-447 ASELITAISDK
+447 ASELITTISEK
-458 YLGLEKDKTQELTA
+458 YLGLEKDKTQEQTA

-491 KQYLRLKSS
+491 KQYLCLKTS

-542 EVTGKA
+542 EVTGKE
-548 KETPTQEQ
+548 KDTPTQEQ
-556 PKAEPEQDKPKTD
+556 PKSELEQDKLKND

-574 NVDYKSISDK
+574 NTDYKSISDK
-584 QYFKLDTQ
+584 QYFKLDSE

-619 TIGKENV
+619 TIGKDNV

-643 PEQKK
+643 PEQPKT
-648 AEPEQKAPKPKK
+648 EPEKEPAKPQK
-660 NNIIGNTAYTDIP
+660 NNIIGNTAYKDIS
-673 DKSYAKLGTEKALA
+673 DKAYAKLGTEKALA
-687 VAYILDKQGVKFS
+687 VADILDKQGVKFS

-708 TLTISKADLPKYKEA
+708 TLTISKADMPKYKEA
-723 LASVNKALS
+723 LASVNKTFS
-732 PQKTEEKTAEQTEE
+732 VQKSDEAQTQDM
-746 RSKLYTQSFDYAQEH
+746 TQAQ
-761 GEVKEF
+761 
-767 QASHKDNMSCLWDIK
+767 
-782 ATAEIYAIEGRLDDF
+782 
-797 LKDLIEKHGV
+797 
-807 ERPLYVLSR
+807 
-816 TIQEVDDMRF
+816 
-826 SPEANQIADKFDYPD
+826 
-841 RGSVHSFTHL
+841 
-851 YVTDIKPSVIDSIVY
+851 
-866 KLNEMQQGLEKAPEI
+866 EKAPEI
-881 QEYTGKLPDSKIT
+881 QEYTGTLPDSKIT
-894 IEERNAYGYDSNE
+894 IEERNAYGYESNE

-927 YLLYPDGTEGQ
+927 YLLYPDGTEAQ

-959 LRYQAFQERM
+959 LRYEAFQERM

-1003 DLHFAGA
+1003 DLHFADA

-1036 DLQDKISFLN
+1036 DLQDKIGFLN

-1077 ELSAHFVDT
+1077 ELSAHFVDS
-1086 WGYKELESFGA
+1086 WGYKELENFGA
-1097 VRENPLKSIEDTV
+1097 VRENPLKAIEDTV

-1117 DGIINNTP
+1117 DGVINNTP
-1125 SMDELEEKASRGELV
+1125 SMEELEEKASRGELV
-1140 SVMDMANAAKAD
+1140 SVIDMANAAKAD
-1152 KQKEKQA
+1152 KEKA
-1159 KKPEQKRSIRGYLKE
+1159 KQPDQKRSIRGYLKD
-1174 ASAKQQ
+1174 ASEKPK
-1180 EQPKDKTKEKE
+1180 EQPKEKTKEKE

>member
-14 YMNDMMTAKENG
+14 YKEDMMTAKENG

-32 SSFKENCNCAKAIDK
+32 MSFKENCNCAKAIDK

-52 YADNRLETDKALDT
+52 YADNRLDTDKALDT

-74 RVNHVLA
+74 RVTHVLA

-128 DGLASKVMQR
+128 DGLATTVMR
-138 EKEIEKELPKDP
+138 KEKELENDIPKDP
-150 PEKTSETDVTEPPKT
+150 PDKTSENDVAEPPKT

-192 FKEYLNT
+192 FKEYLDT

-248 APAPYKIKKEQIK
+248 APAPYKIKKEQTK

-334 IKFDNIDGTAKGF
+334 IKFAEIDGTAKGF

-372 EIAHAKLHDRD
+372 EIAHAKLHYRD
-383 LKKSDIEKPKDR
+383 LKKSDVDKPKDR

-426 SWGTG
+426 SWGSG
-431 KDTPELKASL
+431 KDTPELKSSL

-458 YLGLEKDKTQELTA
+458 YLGLEKDKTQEQTA

-556 PKAEPEQDKPKTD
+556 PKAEPEQ
-569 KNIIG
+569 
-574 NVDYKSISDK
+574 
-584 QYFKLDTQ
+584 
-592 TATKVAEKLTEQEI
+592 
-606 PFSGRI
+606 
-612 NGDKTTL
+612 
-619 TIGKENV
+619 
-626 EKYNAVVDEIKG
+626 
-638 QTKEA
+638 
-643 PEQKK
+643 
-648 AEPEQKAPKPKK
+648 KAPKPKK

-687 VAYILDKQGVKFS
+687 VANILDKQGVKFS

-708 TLTISKADLPKYKEA
+708 TLTISKADMPKYKEA

-732 PQKTEEKTAEQTEE
+732 AQKTEEKSAEQTEE

-782 ATAEIYAIEGRLDDF
+782 ATAEIYAIEGRLNDF
-797 LKDLIEKHGV
+797 LKDLTEKYGT

-826 SPEANQIADKFDYPD
+826 SPEAKQIADKFEYPD
-841 RGSVHSFTHL
+841 KDSVHSFTHL
-851 YVTDIKPSVIDSIVY
+851 YVTDIKPSVIDNMVY

-969 DKLATEEPSKEALLL
+969 DKLETEEPSKEALLL
-984 NGKECAAGI
+984 NAKECAAGI

-1180 EQPKDKTKEKE
+1180 DQPKDKTKEKE

>member
-14 YMNDMMTAKENG
+14 YKKDMMTAKENG

-32 SSFKENCNCAKAIDK
+32 MSFKENCNCAKAIDK
-47 ALNEN
+47 ALNDN
-52 YADNRLETDKALDT
+52 YADNRLETDKALDDI
-66 VLAEYSAE
+66 LAEYSAE
-74 RVNHVLA
+74 RVTHVLA

-109 AEFMEDS
+109 AEFIEDS

-138 EKEIEKELPKDP
+138 EKELEKAP
-150 PEKTSETDVTEPPKT
+150 PDKTSEKDVTEPPKT

-173 KEITDKLESGI
+173 KEITDKLENGI

-192 FKEYLNT
+192 FKEYLDT

-225 GFNSWKNKFERSV
+225 GFNSWKNKFERNV

-248 APAPYKIKKEQIK
+248 APAPYKIKKEQTK

-279 EEVEVT
+279 EEIEVT

-322 FFNAVRE
+322 FFNAVCE
-329 ASPVP
+329 VSPVP
-334 IKFDNIDGTAKGF
+334 IKFDEIDGTAKGF

-458 YLGLEKDKTQELTA
+458 YLGLEKDKTQEQTTE
-472 DKSEKS
+472 KSEKS

-491 KQYLRLKSS
+491 KQYFRLKSS

-506 EKLTEQNIPFSGRIN
+506 EKLTEQ
-521 GDKTTLTISK
+521 
-531 ANIDSYKAIIA
+531 
-542 EVTGKA
+542 
-548 KETPTQEQ
+548 
-556 PKAEPEQDKPKTD
+556 
-569 KNIIG
+569 
-574 NVDYKSISDK
+574 
-584 QYFKLDTQ
+584 
-592 TATKVAEKLTEQEI
+592 KV

-619 TIGKENV
+619 TIGK
-626 EKYNAVVDEIKG
+626 ADVDSYKAIIAEVTGKA
-638 QTKEA
+638 KEA
-643 PEQKK
+643 PTQEQPK
-648 AEPEQKAPKPKK
+648 AELEQKAPKPKK

-687 VAYILDKQGVKFS
+687 VADILDKQGVKFS

-708 TLTISKADLPKYKEA
+708 TLAISKADLPKYKEA

-732 PQKTEEKTAEQTEE
+732 AQKTEEKSAEQTNE

-797 LKDLIEKHGV
+797 LKDLTEKHGT

-816 TIQEVDDMRF
+816 TIQEVDDIRF
-826 SPEANQIADKFDYPD
+826 SPEAKQIADKFEYPD
-841 RGSVHSFTHL
+841 KDSVHSFTHL
-851 YVTDIKPSVIDSIVY
+851 YVTDIKPSVIDDMVY

-1003 DLHFAGA
+1003 DLHFAGT

-1036 DLQDKISFLN
+1036 DLQDKIGFLN

-1097 VRENPLKSIEDTV
+1097 VRENSMKSIEDTV

-1152 KQKEKQA
+1152 KEKA
-1159 KKPEQKRSIRGYLKE
+1159 KQPEKKRSIRGYLKD
-1174 ASAKQQ
+1174 ASEKPK

>member
-14 YMNDMMTAKENG
+14 YKEDMMTAKENG

-32 SSFKENCNCAKAIDK
+32 MSFKENCNCAKAIDK

-52 YADNRLETDKALDT
+52 YADNRLDTDKALDT

-74 RVNHVLA
+74 RVTHVLA

-128 DGLASKVMQR
+128 DGLATTVMR
-138 EKEIEKELPKDP
+138 KEKELENDIPKDP
-150 PEKTSETDVTEPPKT
+150 PDKTSENDVAEPPKT

-192 FKEYLNT
+192 FKEYLDT

-248 APAPYKIKKEQIK
+248 APAPYKIKKEQTK

-334 IKFDNIDGTAKGF
+334 IKFAEIDGTAKGF

-383 LKKSDIEKPKDR
+383 LKKSDVDKPKDR

-426 SWGTG
+426 SWGSG
-431 KDTPELKASL
+431 KDTPELKSSL

-458 YLGLEKDKTQELTA
+458 YLGLEKDKTQEQTA

-556 PKAEPEQDKPKTD
+556 PKAEPEQ
-569 KNIIG
+569 
-574 NVDYKSISDK
+574 
-584 QYFKLDTQ
+584 
-592 TATKVAEKLTEQEI
+592 
-606 PFSGRI
+606 
-612 NGDKTTL
+612 
-619 TIGKENV
+619 
-626 EKYNAVVDEIKG
+626 
-638 QTKEA
+638 
-643 PEQKK
+643 
-648 AEPEQKAPKPKK
+648 KAPKPKK

-687 VAYILDKQGVKFS
+687 VANILDKQGVKFS

-708 TLTISKADLPKYKEA
+708 TLTISKADMPKYKEA
-723 LASVNKALS
+723 LASVNKPLS
-732 PQKTEEKTAEQTEE
+732 AQKTEEKSAEQTEE

-782 ATAEIYAIEGRLDDF
+782 ATAEIYAIEGRLNDF
-797 LKDLIEKHGV
+797 LKDLTEKYGT

-826 SPEANQIADKFDYPD
+826 SPEAKQIADKFEYPD
-841 RGSVHSFTHL
+841 KDSVHSFTHL
-851 YVTDIKPSVIDSIVY
+851 YVTDIKPSVIDNMVY

-969 DKLATEEPSKEALLL
+969 DKLETEEPSKEALLL
-984 NGKECAAGI
+984 NAKECAAGI

-1180 EQPKDKTKEKE
+1180 DQPKDKTKEKE

>member
-14 YMNDMMTAKENG
+14 YKEDMMTAKENG

-74 RVNHVLA
+74 RVTHVLA

-138 EKEIEKELPKDP
+138 EKEIEKEPPKDP
-150 PEKTSETDVTEPPKT
+150 PDKTSENDVTEPPKT

-173 KEITDKLESGI
+173 KEITDKLENGI

-192 FKEYLNT
+192 FKEYLDT

-248 APAPYKIKKEQIK
+248 APAPYKIKKEQTK
-261 LDPDTDLPVLGK
+261 LDPDTDLPVIGK

-334 IKFDNIDGTAKGF
+334 IKFDEIDGTAKGF

-447 ASELITAISDK
+447 ASELITSISEK
-458 YLGLEKDKTQELTA
+458 YLGLEKDKTQEQTTE
-472 DKSEKS
+472 KSEKS

-491 KQYLRLKSS
+491 KQYFRLKSS

-506 EKLTEQNIPFSGRIN
+506 EKLTEQ
-521 GDKTTLTISK
+521 
-531 ANIDSYKAIIA
+531 
-542 EVTGKA
+542 
-548 KETPTQEQ
+548 
-556 PKAEPEQDKPKTD
+556 
-569 KNIIG
+569 
-574 NVDYKSISDK
+574 
-584 QYFKLDTQ
+584 
-592 TATKVAEKLTEQEI
+592 KV

-626 EKYNAVVDEIKG
+626 EKYYAVVDEIKG

-660 NNIIGNTAYTDIP
+660 NNIIGNTAYTDIL

-687 VAYILDKQGVKFS
+687 VADILDKQGVKFS

-708 TLTISKADLPKYKEA
+708 TLTISKADMPKYKEA

-732 PQKTEEKTAEQTEE
+732 AQKIEEKTAEQTEE
-746 RSKLYTQSFDYAQEH
+746 RSKLYTQSFDYAQEN

-782 ATAEIYAIEGRLDDF
+782 ATAEIYAVEGRLDDF
-797 LKDLIEKHGV
+797 LKDLTEKHGV

-826 SPEANQIADKFDYPD
+826 SPEVQQIADKFEYPD
-841 RGSVHSFTHL
+841 KDSVHSFTHL
-851 YVTDIKPSVIDSIVY
+851 YVTDIKPSVIDDMVY
-866 KLNEMQQGLEKAPEI
+866 KLNEMQHGLEKAPEI

-948 NGIFGVETDEW
+948 NGIFGVEADEW
-959 LRYQAFQERM
+959 KRYEAFQERM

-993 YQLKDIPENR
+993 YQLKDIPENK
-1003 DLHFAGA
+1003 DLRFAGA

-1027 VYTFPVNPE
+1027 VYTFPVNAE

-1086 WGYKELESFGA
+1086 WGYKELESFGS

-1152 KQKEKQA
+1152 KQKEKLA
-1159 KKPEQKRSIRGYLKE
+1159 KKSEQKRSIRGYLKE

>member
-14 YMNDMMTAKENG
+14 YKEDMMTAKENG
-26 EMADWR
+26 KMADWR
-32 SSFKENCNCAKAIDK
+32 MSFKENCNCAKAIDK

-52 YADNRLETDKALDT
+52 YADNRLDTDKALDT

-74 RVNHVLA
+74 RVTHVLA

-138 EKEIEKELPKDP
+138 EKEIEKGP
-150 PEKTSETDVTEPPKT
+150 PDKTSETDVTEPPKT

-192 FKEYLNT
+192 FKEYLDT

-248 APAPYKIKKEQIK
+248 APAPYKIKKEQTK

-279 EEVEVT
+279 EEIEVT

-334 IKFDNIDGTAKGF
+334 IKFAEIDGTAKGF

-447 ASELITAISDK
+447 ASELITSISDK
-458 YLGLEKDKTQELTA
+458 YLGLEKNKTQEQTA
-472 DKSEKS
+472 EKSEKS

-491 KQYLRLKSS
+491 KQYFRLKSS

-531 ANIDSYKAIIA
+531 ADIDSYKAIIA

-548 KETPTQEQ
+548 KDTPTQEQ
-556 PKAEPEQDKPKTD
+556 SKPEPEQDKPKTD

-574 NVDYKSISDK
+574 NTDYKAINDK
-584 QYFKLDTQ
+584 QYFKLDTE

-612 NGDKTTL
+612 NGENTTL

-626 EKYNAVVDEIKG
+626 EKYNVVVDEIKG
-638 QTKEA
+638 QTKET
-643 PEQKK
+643 PTQEQPKV
-648 AEPEQKAPKPKK
+648 EPEQKAPKPKK
-660 NNIIGNTAYTDIP
+660 NNIIGNTAYMDIP

-687 VAYILDKQGVKFS
+687 VADILDKQDVKFS

-708 TLTISKADLPKYKEA
+708 TLTISKADMPKYKEA

-732 PQKTEEKTAEQTEE
+732 AQKTEEKSAEQTEE
-746 RSKLYTQSFDYAQEH
+746 RSKLYTQSFDYAQKH

-782 ATAEIYAIEGRLDDF
+782 ATAEIYAIEGRIDDF
-797 LKDLIEKHGV
+797 LKDLTEKYGT

-816 TIQEVDDMRF
+816 TIQQVDDMRF
-826 SPEANQIADKFDYPD
+826 SPEARQIADKFEYPD
-841 RGSVHSFTHL
+841 KDSVHSFTHL
-851 YVTDIKPSVIDSIVY
+851 YVTDIKPSVIDDMVY
-866 KLNEMQQGLEKAPEI
+866 KLNEMQQEPEKAPEI

-894 IEERNAYGYDSNE
+894 IEERNAYGYESNE

-959 LRYQAFQERM
+959 LRYEAFQERM

-1036 DLQDKISFLN
+1036 DLQDKIGFLN

-1097 VRENPLKSIEDTV
+1097 VRDNPLKSIEDTV

-1140 SVMDMANAAKAD
+1140 SVMDMVNAAKAD
-1152 KQKEKQA
+1152 KQA
-1159 KKPEQKRSIRGYLKE
+1159 KSNPEQKRSIRGYLKD

>member
-14 YMNDMMTAKENG
+14 YKEDMMTAKENG

-32 SSFKENCNCAKAIDK
+32 MSFKENCNCAKAIDK

-52 YADNRLETDKALDT
+52 YADNRLDTDKALDT

-74 RVNHVLA
+74 RVTHVLA

-128 DGLASKVMQR
+128 DGLATTVMR
-138 EKEIEKELPKDP
+138 KEKELENDIPKDP
-150 PEKTSETDVTEPPKT
+150 PDKTSENDVAEPPKT

-192 FKEYLNT
+192 FKEYLDT

-248 APAPYKIKKEQIK
+248 APAPYKIKKEQTK

-334 IKFDNIDGTAKGF
+334 IKFAEIDGTAKGF

-383 LKKSDIEKPKDR
+383 LKKSDVDKPKDR

-426 SWGTG
+426 SWGSG
-431 KDTPELKASL
+431 KDTPELKSSL

-458 YLGLEKDKTQELTA
+458 YLGLEKDKTQEQTA

-556 PKAEPEQDKPKTD
+556 PKAEPEQ
-569 KNIIG
+569 
-574 NVDYKSISDK
+574 
-584 QYFKLDTQ
+584 
-592 TATKVAEKLTEQEI
+592 
-606 PFSGRI
+606 
-612 NGDKTTL
+612 
-619 TIGKENV
+619 
-626 EKYNAVVDEIKG
+626 
-638 QTKEA
+638 
-643 PEQKK
+643 
-648 AEPEQKAPKPKK
+648 KAPKPKK

-687 VAYILDKQGVKFS
+687 VANILDKQGVKFS

-708 TLTISKADLPKYKEA
+708 TLTISKADMPKYKEA

-732 PQKTEEKTAEQTEE
+732 AQKTEEKSAEQTEE

-782 ATAEIYAIEGRLDDF
+782 ATAEIYAIEGRLNDF
-797 LKDLIEKHGV
+797 LKDLTEKYGT

-826 SPEANQIADKFDYPD
+826 SPEAKQIADKFEYPD
-841 RGSVHSFTHL
+841 KDSVHSFTHL
-851 YVTDIKPSVIDSIVY
+851 YVTDIKPSVIDNMVY

-959 LRYQAFQERM
+959 LRYKAFQERM
-969 DKLATEEPSKEALLL
+969 DKLETEEPSKEALLL
-984 NGKECAAGI
+984 NAKECAAGI

-1180 EQPKDKTKEKE
+1180 DQPKDKTKEKE

>member
-14 YMNDMMTAKENG
+14 YKEDMMTAKENG

-32 SSFKENCNCAKAIDK
+32 MSFKENCNCAKAIDK

-52 YADNRLETDKALDT
+52 YADNRLDTDKALDT

-74 RVNHVLA
+74 RVTHVLA

-128 DGLASKVMQR
+128 DGLATTVMR
-138 EKEIEKELPKDP
+138 KEKELENDIPKDP
-150 PEKTSETDVTEPPKT
+150 PDKTSENDVAEPPKT

-192 FKEYLNT
+192 FKEYLDT

-243 GIQIF
+243 GIQIY
-248 APAPYKIKKEQIK
+248 APAPYKIKKEQTK

-334 IKFDNIDGTAKGF
+334 IKFAEIDGTAKGF

-383 LKKSDIEKPKDR
+383 LKKSDVDKPKDR

-426 SWGTG
+426 SWGSG
-431 KDTPELKASL
+431 KDTPELKSSL

-458 YLGLEKDKTQELTA
+458 YLGLEKDKTQEQTA

-556 PKAEPEQDKPKTD
+556 PKAEPEQ
-569 KNIIG
+569 
-574 NVDYKSISDK
+574 
-584 QYFKLDTQ
+584 
-592 TATKVAEKLTEQEI
+592 
-606 PFSGRI
+606 
-612 NGDKTTL
+612 
-619 TIGKENV
+619 
-626 EKYNAVVDEIKG
+626 
-638 QTKEA
+638 
-643 PEQKK
+643 
-648 AEPEQKAPKPKK
+648 KAPKPKK

-687 VAYILDKQGVKFS
+687 VANILDKQGVKFS

-708 TLTISKADLPKYKEA
+708 TLTISKADMPKYKEA

-732 PQKTEEKTAEQTEE
+732 AQKTEEKSAEQTEE

-782 ATAEIYAIEGRLDDF
+782 ATAEIYAIEGRLNDF
-797 LKDLIEKHGV
+797 LKDLTEKYGT

-826 SPEANQIADKFDYPD
+826 SPEAKQIADKFEYPD
-841 RGSVHSFTHL
+841 KDSVHSFTHL
-851 YVTDIKPSVIDSIVY
+851 YVTDIKPSVIDNMVY

-969 DKLATEEPSKEALLL
+969 DKLETEEPSKEALLL
-984 NGKECAAGI
+984 NAKECAAGI

-1180 EQPKDKTKEKE
+1180 DQPKDKTKEKE

>member
-14 YMNDMMTAKENG
+14 YKEDMMTAKENG

-32 SSFKENCNCAKAIDK
+32 MSFKENCNCAKAIDK

-52 YADNRLETDKALDT
+52 YADNRLDTDKALDT

-74 RVNHVLA
+74 RVTHVLA

-128 DGLASKVMQR
+128 DGLATTVMR
-138 EKEIEKELPKDP
+138 KEKELENDIPKDP
-150 PEKTSETDVTEPPKT
+150 PDKTSENDVAEPPKT

-192 FKEYLNT
+192 FKEYLDT

-248 APAPYKIKKEQIK
+248 APAPYKIKKEQTK

-334 IKFDNIDGTAKGF
+334 IKFAEIDGTAKGF

-383 LKKSDIEKPKDR
+383 LKKSDVDKPKDR

-426 SWGTG
+426 SWGSG
-431 KDTPELKASL
+431 KDTPELKSSL

-458 YLGLEKDKTQELTA
+458 YLGLEKDKTQEQTA

-556 PKAEPEQDKPKTD
+556 PKAEPEQ
-569 KNIIG
+569 
-574 NVDYKSISDK
+574 
-584 QYFKLDTQ
+584 
-592 TATKVAEKLTEQEI
+592 
-606 PFSGRI
+606 
-612 NGDKTTL
+612 
-619 TIGKENV
+619 
-626 EKYNAVVDEIKG
+626 
-638 QTKEA
+638 
-643 PEQKK
+643 
-648 AEPEQKAPKPKK
+648 KAPKPKK

-687 VAYILDKQGVKFS
+687 VANILDKQGVKFS

-708 TLTISKADLPKYKEA
+708 TLTISKADMPKYKEA

-732 PQKTEEKTAEQTEE
+732 AQKTEEKSAEQTEE

-782 ATAEIYAIEGRLDDF
+782 ATAEIYAIEGRLNDF
-797 LKDLIEKHGV
+797 LKDLTEKYGT

-826 SPEANQIADKFDYPD
+826 SPEAKQIADKFEYPD
-841 RGSVHSFTHL
+841 KDSVHSFTHL
-851 YVTDIKPSVIDSIVY
+851 YVTDIKPSVIDNMVY

-969 DKLATEEPSKEALLL
+969 DKLETEEPSKEALLL
-984 NGKECAAGI
+984 NAKECAAGI

-1016 GITPDRDNYTL
+1016 GITPDRDNYTI

-1180 EQPKDKTKEKE
+1180 DQPKDKTKEKE

>member
-14 YMNDMMTAKENG
+14 YKNDMMTAKENG

-47 ALNEN
+47 ALNDN
-52 YADNRLETDKALDT
+52 FADNHLDTDKALDT
-66 VLAEYSAE
+66 VVAEYGAE
-74 RVNHVLA
+74 RVTHVLA

-128 DGLASKVMQR
+128 DGLATTVMR
-138 EKEIEKELPKDP
+138 KEKELEKEPPKDP
-150 PEKTSETDVTEPPKT
+150 PDKTSEKDVTEPPNT

-173 KEITDKLESGI
+173 TEITDKLESGI

-192 FKEYLNT
+192 FKEYLDT

-225 GFNSWKNKFERSV
+225 GFNSWKNKFERNV

-248 APAPYKIKKEQIK
+248 APAPYKIKKEQTK

-322 FFNAVRE
+322 FFNVVRE

-334 IKFDNIDGTAKGF
+334 IKFDKIDGTAKGF
-347 YHHEDKSIT
+347 YHHEDKLIT
-356 IKENMSEVQT
+356 IKENMSEAQT

-426 SWGTG
+426 SWGSG
-431 KDTPELKASL
+431 KDTPELKFSL

-458 YLGLEKDKTQELTA
+458 YLGLEKDKTQEQTA

-491 KQYLRLKSS
+491 KQYLRLKTS

-531 ANIDSYKAIIA
+531 ADIDSYTVIIA
-542 EVTGKA
+542 EVTGKE
-548 KETPTQEQ
+548 KETPTQEH
-556 PKAEPEQDKPKTD
+556 PKSEPEQGKPKND

-584 QYFKLDTQ
+584 QYFKLDTE

-612 NGDKTTL
+612 NGDKTTF
-619 TIGKENV
+619 TVGKENV

-643 PEQKK
+643 PEQPK
-648 AEPEQKAPKPKK
+648 AEPEKEPSKPTK
-660 NNIIGNTAYTDIP
+660 NNIIGNTAYKDIS
-673 DKSYAKLGTEKALA
+673 DKAYAKLGTEKALA
-687 VAYILDKQGVKFS
+687 VTDILDKQGVKFS

-708 TLTISKADLPKYKEA
+708 TLTISKADMPKYKEA
-723 LASVNKALS
+723 LSSVNKTFS
-732 PQKTEEKTAEQTEE
+732 VQKADEAKTQDM
-746 RSKLYTQSFDYAQEH
+746 TQAQ
-761 GEVKEF
+761 
-767 QASHKDNMSCLWDIK
+767 
-782 ATAEIYAIEGRLDDF
+782 
-797 LKDLIEKHGV
+797 
-807 ERPLYVLSR
+807 
-816 TIQEVDDMRF
+816 
-826 SPEANQIADKFDYPD
+826 
-841 RGSVHSFTHL
+841 
-851 YVTDIKPSVIDSIVY
+851 
-866 KLNEMQQGLEKAPEI
+866 EKAPEI
-881 QEYTGKLPDSKIT
+881 QAYTGTLPDSKIT
-894 IEERNAYGYDSNE
+894 IEERNTYGYESNELLPLTLRKALRLCCISRYESNE

-927 YLLYPDGTEGQ
+927 YLLYPDGTEAQ

-959 LRYQAFQERM
+959 LRYEAFQERM

-1010 EYLDKK
+1010 EYLDKN

-1086 WGYKELESFGA
+1086 WEYKELENFGA
-1097 VRENPLKSIEDTV
+1097 VRENPLKAIEDTA

-1125 SMDELEEKASRGELV
+1125 TMDELEEKASRGEIV
-1140 SVMDMANAAKAD
+1140 SVTDMIDAAKAD
-1152 KQKEKQA
+1152 KEKAKQA
-1159 KKPEQKRSIRGYLKE
+1159 KQPDKKRSIRGYLKD
-1174 ASAKQQ
+1174 ASEKPK

>member
-14 YMNDMMTAKENG
+14 YKEDMMTAKENG

-32 SSFKENCNCAKAIDK
+32 MSFKENCNCAKAIDK

-52 YADNRLETDKALDT
+52 YADNRLDTDKALDT

-74 RVNHVLA
+74 RVTHVLA

-128 DGLASKVMQR
+128 DGLATTVMR
-138 EKEIEKELPKDP
+138 KEKELENDIPKDP
-150 PEKTSETDVTEPPKT
+150 PDKTSENDVAEPPKT

-192 FKEYLNT
+192 FKEYLDT

-248 APAPYKIKKEQIK
+248 APAPYKIKKEQTK

-285 IPAFKVVSVFDVSQ
+285 IPAFKVVSVFDASQ

-334 IKFDNIDGTAKGF
+334 IKFAEIDGTAKGF

-383 LKKSDIEKPKDR
+383 LKKSDVDKPKDR

-426 SWGTG
+426 SWGSG
-431 KDTPELKASL
+431 KDTPELKSSL

-458 YLGLEKDKTQELTA
+458 YLGLEKDKTQEQTA

-556 PKAEPEQDKPKTD
+556 PKAEPEQ
-569 KNIIG
+569 
-574 NVDYKSISDK
+574 
-584 QYFKLDTQ
+584 
-592 TATKVAEKLTEQEI
+592 
-606 PFSGRI
+606 
-612 NGDKTTL
+612 
-619 TIGKENV
+619 
-626 EKYNAVVDEIKG
+626 
-638 QTKEA
+638 
-643 PEQKK
+643 
-648 AEPEQKAPKPKK
+648 KAPKPKK

-687 VAYILDKQGVKFS
+687 VANILDKQGVKFS

-708 TLTISKADLPKYKEA
+708 TLTISKADMPKYKEA

-732 PQKTEEKTAEQTEE
+732 AQKTEEKSAEQTEE

-782 ATAEIYAIEGRLDDF
+782 ATAEIYAIEGRLNDF
-797 LKDLIEKHGV
+797 LKDLTEKYGT

-826 SPEANQIADKFDYPD
+826 SPEAKQIADKFEYPD
-841 RGSVHSFTHL
+841 KDSVHSFTHL
-851 YVTDIKPSVIDSIVY
+851 YVTDIKPSVIDNMVY

-969 DKLATEEPSKEALLL
+969 DKLETEEPSKEALLL
-984 NGKECAAGI
+984 NAKECAAGI

-1180 EQPKDKTKEKE
+1180 DQPKDKTKEKE